1 MITSELLKKAEQF
14 ARGYFKNKI
23 SKDFYF
29 HSLAH
34 TEEVVAA
41 AKDLASAYPLSEE
54 EINEIVL
61 SLWFHDLGF
70 SDGWEGHENRSAQIA
85 EAFLKEK
92 TVTTEVIDRIK
103 RFIKVTNQDV
113 QPENIKEEIIKDA
126 DTSHIGAKGY
136 LKKLGLLRSEWQS
149 YSKEEFSEKEW
160 LKLNLEFLHKHTYFS
175 SIAQTKYN
183 ERKRKNILKIQ
194 GTLKNL
200 IEFERDAININDQKD
215 NENLISLPRKSDRGV
230 ETMFRVTLRNHN
242 HLSRI
247 ADNKANIMLSINA
260 IMLSIVFS
268 SLIPKIDS
276 NAAFMVPT
284 ILIIIMCIV
293 CIVFATLSTRP
304 KITSAN
310 YTDEKFLERRFNI
323 LFFGNFYQLPLD
335 KFEWGINKLM
345 SDEDLL
351 YSSLSKDL
359 YYLGLVLARK
369 YKYLRITYNVFV
381 VGLIVVGI
389 SFIIALQFNNPPG

>member
-1 MITSELLKKAEQF
+1 MITSELLKQAESIS
-14 ARGYFKNKI
+14 RNYFNEKI
-23 SKDFYF
+23 SKEFYF
-29 HSLAH
+29 HSLSH
-34 TEEVVAA
+34 TEEVVLA
-41 AKDLASAYPLSEE
+41 AKILAKAYRLAKNEV
-54 EINEIVL
+54 NEILL

-70 SDGWEGHENRSAQIA
+70 SEGRQDHERRSAQIA
-85 EAFLKEK
+85 EDFLKEHK
-92 TVTTEVIDRIK
+92 IPEEVIERIK
-103 RFIKVTNQDV
+103 RFIEVTKQDV
-113 QPENIKEEIIKDA
+113 QPQNIKEEIIKDA
-126 DTSHIGAKGY
+126 DTSHIGNKGY
-136 LKKLGLLRSEWQS
+136 LRKLGLLRSEWQA
-149 YSKEEFSEKEW
+149 YSKEDFDEKAW
-160 LKLNLEFLHKHTYFS
+160 LNLNLEFLHQHSFYS
-175 SIAQTKYN
+175 SIAQSKFN
-183 ERKRKNILKIQ
+183 ERKRKNILKLQ
-194 GTLKNL
+194 GTYKNL
-200 IEFERDAININDQKD
+200 INFERNAIDLNNQSE
-215 NENLISLPRKSDRGV
+215 NENLLSLPKKADRGV

-242 HLSRI
+242 HLSQI

-310 YTDEKFLERRFNI
+310 YTDEKFLDKRFNI

-335 KFEWGINKLM
+335 KFEWAIGKLM
-345 SDEDLL
+345 RDEELL
-351 YSSLSKDL
+351 YGSLTKDL
-359 YYLGLVLARK
+359 YYLGLVLTRK

-389 SFIIALQFNNPPG
+389 SFIVALQFNNPD